1 MMDGKGAGL
10 RVKSNGENSGR
21 SGLDGWGHPTVKEL
35 VRPCLT
41 FRGVCRQ
48 EAVEVRSW
56 QSRTANKEGIKGF
69 QGGGWQKGS
78 WK

>member
-1 MMDGKGAGL
+1 MK
-10 RVKSNGENSGR
+10 KSKDRIPDEVLKEIFPKRLNR
-21 SGLDGWGHPTVKEL
+21 SLATGQI
-35 VRPCLT
+35 
-41 FRGVCRQ
+41 VCRQ